1 MPAPTKLLIALV
13 ITATISMA
21 LQVAAITSPLQTAV
35 TDILIT
41 VTLDR
46 PLVPEPVSGRL
57 LVLFSRSNPQ
67 PITGPNWIAPEQFTA
82 VDVEAWDPVEPFVLE
97 GEAIACPNP
106 LPRMEP
112 GTYFVQAVLRRNPDF
127 AHHKDGPG
135 NLYSQPARVVV
146 QSGQPNRID
155 LKLTA
160 SIKAKV
166 VPDSPTR
173 KIFSQR
179 SQRLSRFRNRDVVD
193 RALVLL
199 PPSYADHPTKR
210 YPVYYEVTGF
220 GPTIEDLLGRYQRSD
235 VAAEGVEF
243 IHVMLTGQ
251 CQWGHHVYANSQTNG
266 PRGDALVK
274 EMIPAIESRF
284 RAIGQP
290 HGRMIGGHS
299 SGGWSS
305 LWLQTHYPKF
315 FGGVYSTA
323 PDPVDFRDW
332 QGTDLYGDRP
342 SVFFDADRNRRPLAV
357 AKGQTLIW
365 YDDFSLLDDV
375 LERGGQLRSFEA
387 VFSPIGKDG
396 LPARCWDRKTGIVD
410 PAVVDHWRQY
420 DISQYLVD
428 HWEKLKSDL
437 DGKLNIYTGS
447 EDTFL
452 LTRAV
457 ELLQQRLQ
465 ELGSDAQIEILPG
478 RDHFDLIDAQLK
490 SRIYRSM
497 AEKFKRGTGR

>member
-266 PRGDALVK
+266 PRLNRGFVLLA
-274 EMIPAIESRF
+274 SR
-284 RAIGQP
+284 
-290 HGRMIGGHS
+290 
-299 SGGWSS
+299 
-305 LWLQTHYPKF
+305 T
-315 FGGVYSTA
+315 
-323 PDPVDFRDW
+323 
-332 QGTDLYGDRP
+332 
-342 SVFFDADRNRRPLAV
+342 V
-357 AKGQTLIW
+357 A
-365 YDDFSLLDDV
+365 
-375 LERGGQLRSFEA
+375 
-387 VFSPIGKDG
+387 
-396 LPARCWDRKTGIVD
+396 
-410 PAVVDHWRQY
+410 
-420 DISQYLVD
+420 
-428 HWEKLKSDL
+428 
-437 DGKLNIYTGS
+437 
-447 EDTFL
+447 
-452 LTRAV
+452 
-457 ELLQQRLQ
+457 
-465 ELGSDAQIEILPG
+465 
-478 RDHFDLIDAQLK
+478 
-490 SRIYRSM
+490 
-497 AEKFKRGTGR
+497 